1 MPLLRPTT
9 ALRSVRAAAPLCR
22 ITTSRALSS
31 KAAALNAP
39 TNRLRNALYG
49 TALLG
54 LLGFG

>member
-1 MPLLRPTT
+1 MPLLRPSTV
-9 ALRSVRAAAPLCR
+9 LRSVRAAAPL
-22 ITTSRALSS
+22 TSRSIS
-31 KAAALNAP
+31 TKAAALNAP